1 MNEQI
6 KAVNQILRAGE
17 PGNISVDE
25 HSGYIGYRPQSII
38 DAMNEVFW
46 GAWGFVELS
55 SEIVPGDKGALAIA
69 QVQVWLKD
77 IDFRPPAWGQN
88 RVTRGDVGDA
98 KKGAQT
104 DAIKKALS
112 YFSIGNRA
120 YLGELQPAQPRIQQN
135 GNKPAQPKRAT
146 EETKPQS
153 SESPVYREVYLA
165 GGKKH
170 LWSNQS
176 GFYAFASAELGIA
189 VSADNVKLLDSEQ
202 IAQLMQA

>member
-88 RVTRGDVGDA
+88 RITKGDVGDA

-120 YLGELQPAQPRIQQN
+120 YLGLLKEESQGNQN
-135 GNKPAQPKRAT
+135 GNRPRTVRPAANAPRTLPQGQQTAHPPYRAIYDEGVKKGAWT
-146 EETKPQS
+146 RET
-153 SESPVYREVYLA
+153 
-165 GGKKH
+165 
-170 LWSNQS
+170 
-176 GFYAFASAELGIA
+176 FYATASGILDGFPVNA
-189 VSADNVKLLDSEQ
+189 NNVKALSE
-202 IAQLMQA
+202 A